1 MLNVEVKAKRQ
12 KAQRLKPKGIQLAF
26 RLRLWAIALRLMA
39 YRWYPLATWG
49 LKLFA
54 FGLYSLSALGF
65 LLWPAYSLPLIA
77 GIRLQLGA

>member
-1 MLNVEVKAKRQ
+1 
-12 KAQRLKPKGIQLAF
+12 
-26 RLRLWAIALRLMA
+26 MA